1 MLPKVLSNIILH
13 NKDTEIGKKLNFQ
26 LIKTLEDYR
35 NNVPLTDYEDY
46 RPYIERMVEKGE
58 DNLLTIDKLSITVRP
73 VELLPKAN

>member
-26 LIKTLEDYR
+26 SIKTLEDYR

-46 RPYIERMVEKGE
+46 RPYIERMIEKGE
-58 DNLLTIDKLSITVRP
+58 DNL
-73 VELLPKAN
+73 